1 MEELKQEMNAAYR
14 LMGTIPVRGEMTEV
28 MSEARRHLRTAYR
41 LAEELEEKGEETNG

>member
-1 MEELKQEMNAAYR
+1 
-14 LMGTIPVRGEMTEV
+14 MTEV